1 MNRPVV
7 DNITHPSSNGD
18 VHNSNNSINNNSTTN
33 TTPQRR
39 SSSLLHRSTSYI
51 ATEENNSNCI
61 AAAAAAELNSNIDRI
76 IYNSNHQKNLNS
88 SNNQYQ
94 LSHTSS
100 FLDSLE
106 YSSFTNTEAGC
117 VTPAIL
123 RDDNDLS
130 GSDSEISSSSS
141 LRIKNKKELE
151 QQKQQQQQHNLSP
164 LSVKSKSERNSSS
177 SSSEDEKT
185 ELVVRKI
192 SSRAPKLSN
201 RTASNLSLVSDF
213 SSFDDDV
220 MMQNLNRIVSE
231 SNPDKIKE
239 YNEMFSNLTIKEKS
253 PLKQQQQQTSIILNH
268 DSPKMNSFNTPDS
281 STPTHNSNGGESNSS
296 CGSSSNNSSLIN
308 TPTLGKSNNNY
319 SNQQSLPPPYEDMN
333 KLNIN
338 TPMIPTTTTSTTST
352 SSTNNINPNIV
363 IINNIKVDKS
373 TPVNFNVGGTL
384 FATSLRTIAIHP
396 QGLLYKIVELQIELV
411 LKEEIIFID
420 RNPVYFALLL
430 DFLRTGKYIP
440 PTTGS
445 QINTKGLLQEAEF
458 FKIDPLVQL
467 IQQESELT
475 RTDVIKMI
483 NKCYDYPRFRGLW
496 LCRLNF
502 SGLDLSCALF
512 EYSNLSEC
520 LFNSSLLVKVNMI
533 GCKLE
538 RTSFKHSNISN
549 ANLSKAI
556 VCQSVLSHMMATEVI
571 AHGTDFSGSKLS
583 GSVFSRSDF
592 SGCNFRN
599 SILDGCDFTNCN
611 LENTDFSNSSL
622 DEKTNFSGSNLKGAK
637 FENSNLSVAKNK
649 KSWKKT
655 KKSSLRTKIQIPHI

>member
-1 MNRPVV
+1 MNSRS
-7 DNITHPSSNGD
+7 DTTTHSDELTNHQQES
-18 VHNSNNSINNNSTTN
+18 NSNSNSNKTTATNS
-33 TTPQRR
+33 TPQRR
-39 SSSLLHRSTSYI
+39 YSNLLHRS
-51 ATEENNSNCI
+51 ATGLEENNSNYI

-76 IYNSNHQKNLNS
+76 IYNSNHQKSLTS

-123 RDDNDLS
+123 KDDDQ
-130 GSDSEISSSSS
+130 GDFSDTESSASVNSVS
-141 LRIKNKKELE
+141 LLKV
-151 QQKQQQQQHNLSP
+151 KQQQQQRTSSP
-164 LSVKSKSERNSSS
+164 ISVKSRGEY
-177 SSSEDEKT
+177 SSSEDERT

-192 SSRAPKLSN
+192 SSRAPKISN

-231 SNPDKIKE
+231 TNPEQIKE
-239 YNEMFSNLTIKEKS
+239 YNELFSNLTIKEKS
-253 PLKQQQQQTSIILNH
+253 PIKVQQQQQQQQNASTILVAQN
-268 DSPKMNSFNTPDS
+268 SPKINAFTTPDV
-281 STPTHNSNGGESNSS
+281 STPTSSSSISNIDGSSS
-296 CGSSSNNSSLIN
+296 CGSSNNSSLIN
-308 TPTLGKSNNNY
+308 TPTLGKPI
-319 SNQQSLPPPYEDMN
+319 QPPPYQDDMN
-333 KLNIN
+333 KINLNIPNPQHQQQQNN
-338 TPMIPTTTTSTTST
+338 TINNNSPT
-352 SSTNNINPNIV
+352 I
-363 IINNIKVDKS
+363 IINNHKVDKS

-384 FATSLRTIAIHP
+384 FATSIRTVAVYPI
-396 QGLLYKIVELQIELV
+396 GLLFKIVELQIELV

-420 RNPVYFALLL
+420 RNPVYFALIL
-430 DFLRTGKYIP
+430 DFLRTGKYIS
-440 PTTGS
+440 PTSGS

-458 FKIDPLVQL
+458 FRIEPLVQL
-467 IQQESELT
+467 IQNESELT
-475 RTDVIKMI
+475 RTDIIKMI
-483 NKCYDYPRFRGLW
+483 NKCYDYPRLRGLW
-496 LCRLNF
+496 LCRVNL
-502 SGLDLSCALF
+502 SGLDLTCVNA

-520 LFNSSLLVKVNMI
+520 LFNSSLLLKANMV

-538 RTSFKHSNISN
+538 KSSFKHSNISN

-556 VCQSVLSHMMATEVI
+556 ISQSVLSHMMATELI

-592 SGCNFRN
+592 TGCNFRN
-599 SILDGCDFTNCN
+599 AILDGCDFTNCN
-611 LENTDFSNSSL
+611 LSDADFSGSSL

-655 KKSSLRTKIQIPHI
+655 KKSSLRNKIQIPHI